1 MEDDK
6 LLLVENL
13 NTWFYTESGVVKAL
27 EDVSFSVARGE
38 ILGLVGETGCGK
50 SVTSSSIMRL
60 IPSPPGKIVSGRI
73 MFDGE
78 DIVQASPERM
88 RQIRGKDIAMIFQD
102 PMSSLNPVFTV
113 GRQVEE
119 AVRVHNPD
127 MSRAQVHTRALEMF
141 EKVNIPDPDKSMK
154 RFPHQFSGGM
164 KQRVMIA
171 MALSCNPRLLIADE
185 PTTALDVSIQ
195 AQILLLIKNL
205 QKDFGSSIILISHDL
220 GVIAT
225 MAQKVAVMYAGSI
238 VEYGAVKDIFET
250 PLHPYTRGL
259 LGAIPRLDRDQEA
272 LEVIPGTLPNLL
284 HLPPGCKFRPRCPYA
299 SERCAIARPKRV
311 VAREGHEVACYEYS

>member
-1 MEDDK
+1 MSALIETRNLKTFFDVPQGKLHAVDD
-6 LLLVENL
+6 VNL
-13 NTWFYTESGVVKAL
+13 SIETGSTLGVV
-27 EDVSFSVARGE
+27 GE
-38 ILGLVGETGCGK
+38 SGCGK
-50 SVTSSSIMRL
+50 STLGRTILGL
-60 IPSPPGKIVSGRI
+60 IPATSGTVLYN
-73 MFDGE
+73 GN
-78 DIVQASPERM
+78 DITHMSKKEYYKYRTEL
-88 RQIRGKDIAMIFQD
+88 QIIFQD
-102 PMSSLNPVFTV
+102 PYSSLNPRMSITQIVEEPLKIYNVYPNKEERMKVVNDLLDTV
-113 GRQVEE
+113 GLDRRFASSYPHELDGGRRQRIGI
-119 AVRVHNPD
+119 A
-127 MSRAQVHTRALEMF
+127 RAL
-141 EKVNIPDPDKSMK
+141 
-154 RFPHQFSGGM
+154 
-164 KQRVMIA
+164 
-171 MALSCNPRLLIADE
+171 ALNPKFIVCDE
-185 PTTALDVSIQ
+185 PVSALDVSIQ

-259 LGAIPRLDRDQEA
+259 LGAIPRLDRDQES
-272 LEVIPGTLPNLL
+272 LEVIPGSLPNLL